1 MSACQ
6 ENRNMERDIR
16 SNIKE
21 ARTKNPGNPP
31 LPGLHFSGHFAGET
45 VSETLKG

>member
-21 ARTKNPGNPP
+21 ARTKTLEI
-31 LPGLHFSGHFAGET
+31 LPYLGCISQA
-45 VSETLKG
+45 TLQGRLSVRH